1 MDYWPWGPMKKLA
14 QVTTHRSKDGGGLE
28 DQPTAFFPTTIGRPW
43 RTNFP
48 DGSYEENTYQFEQ
61 ISAWKTRRNQ
71 TKTISYDVR
80 GREQSHTWNDGTPG
94 ITRVWDDANRLTNI
108 SNIFSTLDYGYDDAG
123 QAEWEGS
130 VVAGTGLR
138 KQVGY
143 CRYPSGEVSQ
153 VTYPDGSTTVQRAYT
168 ARGQLQSAS
177 WSGGKVSYT
186 YLPDG
191 KVEHEDYGNAAIT
204 TTFLDYDGRGM
215 ISSVRHRNNATGYDL
230 AKREYWRDDRDRITA
245 WKRGTDN
252 YFNGMEDGRGD
263 RYGYDPEGQLTDA
276 SYRALTPEQTP
287 SDAKRTD
294 IFHYDELGN
303 RTGSNYVAS
312 RGTVSFTHRDN
323 GLNQYLMWSPVSAI
337 YYDDSWGSPPAPS
350 PSPPWVPPG
359 NGVMMAEG
367 YITASF
373 NALNQP
379 VAIWSPAYPGGES
392 AQYLWFGYDP
402 LGRCVK
408 RWKGLSNG
416 DPVGANPVAYYYYD
430 GWNLVQEG
438 SSAAT
443 ADRLYVHGNRVD
455 EIVAS
460 EAGGEWL
467 YHHYDARGHC
477 IMLTS
482 ASGGGIRE
490 QYDYDAFGLP
500 YFYNAAGGKLGASFQ
515 WGNRFL
521 FTGREWLKDLRIYDL
536 RNRQYQPE
544 LGRFLQP
551 DPKEFGAGDY
561 NLYRYC
567 HNDPVNMMDPTGT
580 DPVAAAAIF
589 AAGLTLAGEEE
600 AFGLLT
606 PPAQIAAGLTIT
618 GALIYAGVKYFQ
630 HADSPGEKK
639 NDPVAPPTDKPKPP
653 DGKPQTN
660 DPEATQ
666 KDDQNKPKPQDD
678 TKTVRDLTEKEK
690 V

>member
-1 MDYWPWGPMKKLA
+1 MC
-14 QVTTHRSKDGGGLE
+14 T
-28 DQPTAFFPTTIGRPW
+28 
-43 RTNFP
+43 
-48 DGSYEENTYQFEQ
+48 
-61 ISAWKTRRNQ
+61 
-71 TKTISYDVR
+71 
-80 GREQSHTWNDGTPG
+80 
-94 ITRVWDDANRLTNI
+94 
-108 SNIFSTLDYGYDDAG
+108 
-123 QAEWEGS
+123 
-130 VVAGTGLR
+130 
-138 KQVGY
+138 
-143 CRYPSGEVSQ
+143 
-153 VTYPDGSTTVQRAYT
+153 
-168 ARGQLQSAS
+168 
-177 WSGGKVSYT
+177 
-186 YLPDG
+186 
-191 KVEHEDYGNAAIT
+191 
-204 TTFLDYDGRGM
+204 
-215 ISSVRHRNNATGYDL
+215 
-230 AKREYWRDDRDRITA
+230 AKRA
-245 WKRGTDN
+245 LS
-252 YFNGMEDGRGD
+252 D

-350 PSPPWVPPG
+350 PSPPWEPPG

-379 VAIWSPAYPGGES
+379 VAMWSPAYPAGES

-408 RWKGLSNG
+408 RWKGLANG

-438 SSAAT
+438 SSGNV

-567 HNDPVNMMDPTGT
+567 HNDPINKSDPTGLDT
-580 DPVAAAAIF
+580 LIIWNLALEGSRNVFGHLALATTGQGVQSVGNGDNAGRNYSHASTTSYLASQAKLRDTLLFTVRTTAEQEQKINAYLDSRANVRSDEYADNCAARTSEALR
-589 AAGLTLAGEEE
+589 AAGLDIQKTHTPQSVFEQSKRVLGGTQSTINKGEIGKAEQYSS
-600 AFGLLT
+600 FNRLVT
-606 PPAQIAAGLTIT
+606 PIGSHIPRK
-618 GALIYAGVKYFQ
+618 V
-630 HADSPGEKK
+630 
-639 NDPVAPPTDKPKPP
+639 ND
-653 DGKPQTN
+653 
-660 DPEATQ
+660 E
-666 KDDQNKPKPQDD
+666 
-678 TKTVRDLTEKEK
+678 
-690 V
+690 